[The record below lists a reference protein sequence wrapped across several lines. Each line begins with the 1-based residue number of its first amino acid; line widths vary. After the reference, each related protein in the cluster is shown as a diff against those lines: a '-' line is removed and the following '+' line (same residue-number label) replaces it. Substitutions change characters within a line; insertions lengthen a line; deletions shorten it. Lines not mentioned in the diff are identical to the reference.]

1 MTAPIF
7 YDPHQRR
14 WRWFTRLGRAL
25 GIFAS
30 LALIAVV
37 GTVLVN
43 PALPSLGLPPVAP
56 LPQHR
61 LLPPRPERPPKL
73 GERKLEAT
81 KVALRNERARAIP
94 ALRVAPRCRGRP
106 TCMRSSSTG

>member
-1 MTAPIF
+1 MTAPVF

-14 WRWFTRLGRAL
+14 WRWFTRLGRAI

-43 PALPSLGLPPVAP
+43 PALPGLGLPPVAP

-61 LLPPRPERPPKL
+61 LLAARIPRMTNSTFSRDIAYAVSPLWP
-73 GERKLEAT
+73 
-81 KVALRNERARAIP
+81 
-94 ALRVAPRCRGRP
+94 
-106 TCMRSSSTG
+106 SSN